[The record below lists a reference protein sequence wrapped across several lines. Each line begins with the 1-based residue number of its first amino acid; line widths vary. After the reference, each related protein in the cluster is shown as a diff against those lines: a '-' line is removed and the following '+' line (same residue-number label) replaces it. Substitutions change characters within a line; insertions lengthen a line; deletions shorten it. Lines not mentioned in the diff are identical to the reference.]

1 VVSQKAVPLS
11 GQRTFAG
18 ASASWRS
25 HGEDLGG
32 VSSLHPSIIL
42 RKKRAMNP
50 NVSLRPG
57 RRGFTLIELLVV
69 IAIIAVLIALL
80 LPAVQAAREAA
91 RRAQCV
97 NNLKQMGLAIA
108 NYESSNGAYPMGV
121 LQATP
126 ADGCATYWGFTWA
139 DYIWPYM
146 EQGTLANSMNFTRP
160 YNSVRNIFTAFNT
173 KINSFICPS
182 DTPNSP
188 PPSND
193 ITSPQTSYAG
203 VEGLTDV
210 TSFTWGVATGQP
222 NQNRCGAIDS
232 EGVFGKANMSMS
244 IASVTDGTSNTA
256 YVGEQSQF
264 FNEPGGSNFNFNYVG
279 GTFGGPPWSSATPTW
294 TGDIRP
300 VGIISMCPKLNSP
313 ANTGIPP
320 MVGATAA
327 VTASNIFGTTLYSFG
342 NPPTFATDPTA
353 TNSLGQYGFR
363 SHHPGGGNF
372 LFGDGSVKFIKNTTN
387 ITVYRALGTINL
399 GEIISSDGY

>member
-1 VVSQKAVPLS
+1 
-11 GQRTFAG
+11 
-18 ASASWRS
+18 
-25 HGEDLGG
+25 
-32 VSSLHPSIIL
+32 
-42 RKKRAMNP
+42 MNP
-50 NVSLRPG
+50 NESLRPA

-121 LQATP
+121 LQASP
-126 ADGCATYWGFTWA
+126 SSNCSYWGFTWA

-146 EQGTLANSMNFTRP
+146 EQNQLANSMNFAGS
-160 YNSVRNIFTAFNT
+160 YASVRNGFTAFNT

-188 PPSND
+188 PPSTD

-222 NQNRCGAIDS
+222 NQDRCGAIDS
-232 EGVFGKANMSMS
+232 EGVFGKANKSLTV
-244 IASVTDGTSNTA
+244 AYVTDGTSNTA

-264 FNEPGGSNFNFNYVG
+264 FNEPQGSNFNFNYVG
-279 GTFGGPPWSSATPTW
+279 ATFAGPPWSAATPTW

-300 VGIISMCPKLNSP
+300 VGLVSMCPKLNSP

-320 MVGATAA
+320 LVGASA
-327 VTASNIFGTTLYSFG
+327 VVGRTLIFGTTLYSFG
-342 NPPTFATDPTA
+342 NAPTFATDPVS
-353 TNSLGQYGFR
+353 TNSLGQYSFR
-363 SHHPGGGNF
+363 SHHAGGGNF

-387 ITVYRALGTINL
+387 ITVYRALGTVSL
-399 GEIISSDGY
+399 GEIVSSDGY